1 MKKNILQ
8 PVISDENTIVQFT
21 DRVTVEKALAVTV
34 PNGYQAVIFI
44 DEKVLFRIDPC
55 VGKRLADYGKE
66 LIGKQCCVAFVRTK
80 AVPAMAWGFGNIQVK
95 NARLK
100 EAYRAGANG
109 KYFVE
114 IVQVPK
120 LIGHFTNDNNI
131 TVEKLR
137 DYTIPI
143 IKNIGTALLG
153 EYFAHTDISVFEI
166 SAHSAEL
173 RKNLLNSLQGESA
186 FASVGLK
193 LKDLTVDGIYV
204 NEDDLALI
212 RSRINETQ
220 NEEDNANQPLQYQ
233 EILLGELSR
242 RIDEGFENL
251 RECMRAEDNS
261 SEVDEKIQKLRDD
274 IATDITAQIED
285 KLQDITRGISDENTA
300 RKRYNEVLQK
310 LGEESN
316 KLRDSLNSSLPS
328 SGSGQLSK
336 LREELIA
343 DITSQ
348 IGEKMQNMQDTISD
362 SIEEKFQA
370 LLPLN
375 EKAKEEYIK
384 NIKIT
389 ARVCIEKAVDEDG
402 LVPAVAMMYT
412 NIEENLIKKFRL
424 RYENKKFVMAYDEYR
439 SLAEEEPAL
448 LSRYDVLS
456 PTVFEDDDGEE
467 VVELPPQVR
476 FYEAGLNV
484 SDSLKARDYWC
495 FMNKMRHKSPEND
508 KFLRRRFL
516 NFAQWKKYIFDALD
530 FFRAH
535 GLYTKD

>member
-1 MKKNILQ
+1 MKKTILQ

-44 DEKVLFRIDPC
+44 DEKVLFRIAPC

-80 AVPAMAWGFGNIQVK
+80 AVPAMAWGFGNIHVN

-100 EAYRAGANG
+100 EAYRAGTNG

-114 IVQVPK
+114 IAQVPK
-120 LIGHFTNDNNI
+120 LIGHFANDNNI

-137 DYTIPI
+137 DCTIPI

-166 SAHSAEL
+166 SAHAAEL

-212 RSRINETQ
+212 RSRINET
-220 NEEDNANQPLQYQ
+220 EKDDKSVENALR
-233 EILLGELSR
+233 ESERAAEVFSR
-242 RIDEGFENL
+242 RLDEEF
-251 RECMRAEDNS
+251 A
-261 SEVDEKIQKLRDD
+261 
-274 IATDITAQIED
+274 
-285 KLQDITRGISDENTA
+285 
-300 RKRYNEVLQK
+300 
-310 LGEESN
+310 
-316 KLRDSLNSSLPS
+316 
-328 SGSGQLSK
+328 K
-336 LREELIA
+336 LRESIAATSSEGNAAELEKLREQLTA
-343 DITSQ
+343 DLTSKL
-348 IGEKMQNMQDTISD
+348 GGKMREVQDSISD

-384 NIKIT
+384 NLKIT
-389 ARVCIEKAVDEDG
+389 ARVCIENAVDEDG
-402 LVPAVAMMYT
+402 LVPAAAMMYT

-424 RYENKKFVMAYDEYR
+424 RYENKKFVMDYDDYL
-439 SLAEEEPAL
+439 SLADEVPGL
-448 LSRYDVLS
+448 LSRYDLS
-456 PTVFEDDDGEE
+456 STVFTDDEGAE
-467 VVELPPQVR
+467 VTEMPPHVR
-476 FYEAGLNV
+476 FYEAGLSV
-484 SDSLKARDYWC
+484 QDSLRAKDYWC
-495 FMNKMRHKSPEND
+495 FLNKLRHKSPEND
-508 KFLRRRFL
+508 NFLRRRFL
-516 NFAQWKKYIFDALD
+516 NFAQEKKYIADALD
-530 FFRAH
+530 FFRTH